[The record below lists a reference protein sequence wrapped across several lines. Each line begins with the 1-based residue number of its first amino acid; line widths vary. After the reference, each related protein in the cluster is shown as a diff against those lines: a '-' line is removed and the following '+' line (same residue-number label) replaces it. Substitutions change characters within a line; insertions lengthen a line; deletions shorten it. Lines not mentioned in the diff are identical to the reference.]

1 MATIIE
7 VQNSKMEHISE
18 CAEKVMH
25 YGKKLMECIEEV
37 NSHGYAERYG
47 HPDKY
52 GGYSERYGRRE
63 DYPRYY

>member
-1 MATIIE
+1 
-7 VQNSKMEHISE
+7 
-18 CAEKVMH
+18 MH

-37 NSHGYAERYG
+37 NSHGYSERYG